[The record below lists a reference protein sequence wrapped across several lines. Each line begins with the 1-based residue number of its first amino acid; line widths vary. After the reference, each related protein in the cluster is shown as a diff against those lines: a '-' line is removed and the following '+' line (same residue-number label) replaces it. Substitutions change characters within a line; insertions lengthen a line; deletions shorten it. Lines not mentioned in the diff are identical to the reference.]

1 MQKNETK
8 IQKPLSILRQEF
20 MENLVDTINYS
31 GIPLLMVEPIVADVL
46 AQVRRANEDQL
57 KADQEMWAAAQEKE
71 D

>member
-1 MQKNETK
+1 MNQTK

-20 MENLVDTINYS
+20 IENLVDTINHS

-46 AQVRRANEDQL
+46 TQVRRTNEDRL
-57 KADQEMWAAAQEKE
+57 KADREMWAAAQEKE

>member
-1 MQKNETK
+1 MQENQTK

-20 MENLVDTINYS
+20 IENLVDTINYS

-46 AQVRRANEDQL
+46 TQVKRANEDQL

>member
-1 MQKNETK
+1 MQESKTK

-20 MENLVDTINYS
+20 IENLVDTINHS

-46 AQVRRANEDQL
+46 TQVRKANEDQL
-57 KADQEMWAAAQEKE
+57 RADREMWAAAQETE

>member
-1 MQKNETK
+1 MNQTK

-20 MENLVDTINYS
+20 IENLVDTINHS

-46 AQVRRANEDQL
+46 TQVRRTNEDQL
-57 KADQEMWAAAQEKE
+57 KADREMWAAAQEKE